1 MRNTRSPQ
9 SPTSNIPPGRY
20 ANESPDAFNGIIW
33 FVDMRRTFSRLA
45 KITIATAFLLAGCAS
60 GQTVTPTLVPP
71 TSILPTSTPS
81 APITPTLRPT
91 ATHIT
96 LSYADPFQEL
106 VATIEASDPK
116 YSTYAPDSAAYTAFP
131 QAVKQLAAMNAPD
144 NNGASMLAYALTFPR
159 DDSYLAAQ
167 ALISLGPDWTMTTAP
182 ILFDGLVDMRPR
194 VRLYAVLAL
203 GTVGKQGSCAVGNIA
218 PLLWDS
224 DASVRSA
231 ATHALANL
239 TGKDLLPSGL
249 AFTPQPFSDEPVP
262 ADTPAGSISGPAR
275 QWWNEQG
282 ANINW
287 HPSYDLCDP

>member
-1 MRNTRSPQ
+1 M
-9 SPTSNIPPGRY
+9 
-20 ANESPDAFNGIIW
+20 
-33 FVDMRRTFSRLA
+33 DMRKTFSRLA
-45 KITIATAFLLAGCAS
+45 RITIATAFLLAGCAS
-60 GQTVTPTLVPP
+60 GQTATPTPA
-71 TSILPTSTPS
+71 TSTSNPPTSTP
-81 APITPTLRPT
+81 LPT
-91 ATHIT
+91 ASSKVLPTASYVT
-96 LSYADPFQEL
+96 LVYAEPFDEVL
-106 VATIEASDPK
+106 ATLEASDPK

-131 QAVKQLAAMNAPD
+131 QAVKQLAALNAPD

-167 ALISLGPDWTMTTAP
+167 ALISLGSDWTMTTAP
-182 ILFDGLVDMRPR
+182 ILFDGLVDMRAR

-203 GTVGKQGSCAVGNIA
+203 GTVGRQGSCAVGNIA

-231 ATHALANL
+231 ATLALANL
-239 TGKDLLPSGL
+239 TGKDLLPAGY
-249 AFTPQPFSDEPVP
+249 AFTPQPFSDDPFP

-275 QWWNEQG
+275 TWWNEQG